1 MSNPTLTSF
10 EKRAL
15 VLAQLILSTEEV
27 YQNAEEAEKGL
38 LETLVGAGIWYLPN
52 LPELFNQKISKA
64 ALASLEKKPT
74 QTRLVEDHG
83 IPRKVAVK
91 LLYTK
96 YMDDLKRDPHTLGRL
111 YLDFF
116 GRYNLVLLPEIER
129 LRSYHRAAVFTTE
142 EEAYKKAD
150 IELVDFSEAD
160 YREYKRQVR
169 LARLEKESTYKK
181 MI

>member
-38 LETLVGAGIWYLPN
+38 LETLVGAAIWYLPN

-64 ALASLEKKPT
+64 ALASLEEKPT
-74 QTRLVEDHG
+74 QTRLVEEHA
-83 IPRKVAVK
+83 IPRKVAGR
-91 LLYTK
+91 LLYSK
-96 YMDDLKRDPHTLGRL
+96 YLEDLKRDPHTLGRL

-116 GRYNLVLLPEIER
+116 GRYNLVLKPENDR
-129 LRSYHRAAVFTTE
+129 LRKYQRTAVFTTE

-150 IELVDFSEAD
+150 IELVDFSEAE

-169 LARLEKESTYKK
+169 MAPRSADWEEKKR
-181 MI
+181 